1 MNNTQKSELKRTLGL
16 PSLFAVAVGVVVAQ
30 VCFVSILQGV
40 GVGGSS
46 FFMALIVAFLLTL
59 CYVFTFSELAL
70 MLPRA
75 GTLSSYTEVAMG
87 HFPAII
93 ATITGYLA
101 PAIFGLPA
109 ELFLVEY
116 VLQLLYPGSLPNV
129 GLIILVGI
137 TVLNLLGVEIFSTVQ
152 NVLAF
157 MMIVALLIIGVAG
170 FSPSS
175 VLEGPNPSLWEGL
188 SGLDMS
194 VFSLVV
200 LALWA
205 FVGLEFTCPL
215 IEETVNP
222 EKNLPRSM
230 IGAAVVLLLVYSLVA
245 LAGYNNVPMEELTG
259 SDIPHFLLVQ
269 ELFGDTG
276 KLIMAVL
283 AITATCSTINTAVAT
298 VPRMLFGMAH
308 NHQLP
313 GIFKKVHPSW
323 QTPWFSI
330 LFVASL
336 IMIPVL
342 FLRDAQDFIVLMII
356 SAATLWLVAYIIAH
370 LDLIILRRKY
380 SGFNRPFKSPWYPVP
395 QIVGIA
401 GMGYMIIH
409 NSPSPEMTT
418 KVYINAGI
426 FVAIVGT
433 YAAIWVKLKMKKGL
447 FEPESIDHALSD

>member
-1 MNNTQKSELKRTLGL
+1 MKNNSTSELKRTLGL
-16 PSLFAVAVGVVVAQ
+16 PSLFAVAIGVVVAQ
-30 VCFVSILQGV
+30 ICFVSVLQGV
-40 GVGGSS
+40 AIGGAS
-46 FFMALIVAFLLTL
+46 FFIALIIAFFLTL

-75 GTLSSYTEVAMG
+75 GSLSSYTEVAMG

-93 ATITGYLA
+93 ATVTGYLA

-116 VLQLLYPGSLPNV
+116 ILQLLYPGSLENI
-129 GLIILVGI
+129 GILILVAI
-137 TVLNLLGVEIFSTVQ
+137 TILNLLGVEIFSAVQ

-157 MMIVALLIIGVAG
+157 MMIIALLIIGV
-170 FSPSS
+170 
-175 VLEGPNPSLWEGL
+175 VGL
-188 SGLDMS
+188 SPPVTDAVSAPLMWGELDFS

-215 IEETVNP
+215 IEETKNP
-222 EKNLPRSM
+222 EKNLPKSM
-230 IGAAVVLLLVYSLVA
+230 IGAAIILLLVYSLVA
-245 LAGYNNVPMEELTG
+245 YAGYNYVPADELTN

-269 ELFGDTG
+269 NMFGETG

-283 AITATCSTINTAVAT
+283 AITATCSTINTAIAT

-313 GIFKKVHPSW
+313 KIFMRVHKRW

-336 IMIPVL
+336 IIIPII
-342 FLRDAQDFIVLMII
+342 FLRGAQDFILIMII

-370 LDLIILRRKY
+370 LDLMILRRKY
-380 SGFNRPFKSPWYPVP
+380 PEFKRPFKSPWYPIP
-395 QIVGIA
+395 QIIGII
-401 GMGYMIIH
+401 GMGYMVIN
-409 NSPSPEMTT
+409 NSPSPEMTLQ
-418 KVYINAGI
+418 VYMNASI
-426 FVAIVGT
+426 FVLLIGT

-447 FEPESIDHALSD
+447 FEPEPIEKALID